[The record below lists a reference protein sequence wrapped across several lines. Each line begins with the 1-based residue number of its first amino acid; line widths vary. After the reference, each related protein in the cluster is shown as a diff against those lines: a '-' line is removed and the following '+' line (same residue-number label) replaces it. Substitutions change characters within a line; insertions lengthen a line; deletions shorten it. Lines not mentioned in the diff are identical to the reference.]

1 MKNHQTFDNWYNKT
15 INENEV
21 VIENPIKPT
30 QTTKI
35 DTDMSMDVDA
45 IINSLE
51 TLANEL
57 TEEIESIDFNSIFEE
72 TNSVVDFVFR
82 APKARAA
89 QKKVN
94 TLLLKVANL
103 DAAASAATDSEMK
116 KKIATKVTTLKAQA
130 DDVQT
135 AVTDKFKSY
144 SDIVQKA
151 LNSEKIKGKLAV
163 IKTAMG
169 DSSNDKGDL
178 KSQASKLV
186 VRLKKEEAALSDAAP
201 SDEDKQ
207 KLKDDAEAKAAE
219 KAADAERAKDDAEA
233 AAAEKDK
240 KDAEAEAEPN
250 ADAEAEPKAEAEAEP
265 KADAEA
271 EPKADAEAEPKAD
284 AEAEPKADAEPK
296 AADKSVDGKDKIKGN
311 KEEMLSKLQSQ
322 LKNAQDSG
330 NEEKIKK
337 VQSLIDRVS
346 AKESWQIDGTYLGI
360 MFESELRKI
369 ENDTILE
376 KLSYLNYSL
385 KDRFANLL

>member
-1 MKNHQTFDNWYNKT
+1 MKKHQTFDNWYTKS

-21 VIENPIKPT
+21 VIENPITTT

-35 DTDMSMDVDA
+35 ETNMSSDVDA

-103 DAAASAATDSEMK
+103 DAAASAATDSDMK
-116 KKIATKVTTLKAQA
+116 KKIANKVTTLKSQA
-130 DDVQT
+130 AAVQT

-144 SDIVQKA
+144 SEIVQKA
-151 LNSEKIKGKLAV
+151 LNSEKIKGKLEV

-169 DSSNDKGDL
+169 DSSNDTGDL

-186 VRLKKEEAALSDAAP
+186 VRLKKEEAAIADSAP

-207 KLKDDAEAKAAE
+207 KLKDDAEAKAAK
-219 KAADAERAKDDAEA
+219 KAK
-233 AAAEKDK
+233 
-240 KDAEAEAEPN
+240 AEP
-250 ADAEAEPKAEAEAEP
+250 ETKP
-265 KADAEA
+265 
-271 EPKADAEAEPKAD
+271 
-284 AEAEPKADAEPK
+284 
-296 AADKSVDGKDKIKGN
+296 VDDNDKIKGN
-311 KEEMLSKLQSQ
+311 KEEMLPRLQLQ
-322 LKNAQDSG
+322 LKAAQVSG
-330 NEEKIKK
+330 NEEKVKK
-337 VQSLIDRVS
+337 IQDLIDKVS
-346 AKESWQIDGTYLGI
+346 AKESWQINGTYLGM
-360 MFESELRKI
+360 MFEAEIKKL
-369 ENDTILE
+369 ENDFILLE
-376 KLSYLNYSL
+376 SVYLNSSI
-385 KDRFANLL
+385 KDRFASLL